1 MFAPDGRYLYS
12 GSDDKTVIV
21 WDLMTGKQVNTIMNG
36 QPVSAIAPTNDVKL
50 VYIAGA
56 EPKIKLYHMLS
67 GKVLKTLDGHT
78 DVVNDIAITNDG
90 KYMVSGSND
99 KTARIWD
106 LTTGKQIRILPVD
119 CWKVTTISISNDNS
133 YVTTGCND
141 GSVKVW
147 ELKTG
152 KLINHIDFTG
162 NIARNVM
169 FGKTNQYV
177 LGAFMLRNNTDFG
190 LRVYKSKISLTPL
203 NISVKNNIINH
214 DSIKKEPLK
223 VPKVSIQTTNK
234 SPIQQK
240 K

>member
-1 MFAPDGRYLYS
+1 MH
-12 GSDDKTVIV
+12 
-21 WDLMTGKQVNTIMNG
+21 G
-36 QPVSAIAPTNDVKL
+36 QPVSAIAPTNDAKL
-50 VYIAGA
+50 VYVAGA

-67 GKVLKTLDGHT
+67 NKVIKTLDGHT
-78 DVVNDIAITNDG
+78 DEVNDIAITSDG

-106 LTTGKQIRILPVD
+106 LTTDKQLRILPVN
-119 CWKVTTISISNDNS
+119 CWKVTTVSISNDNN

-152 KLINHIDFTG
+152 KLINSIDCIG
-162 NIARNVM
+162 SIARNVT
-169 FGKTNQYV
+169 FGKTNQYI
-177 LGAFMLRNNTDFG
+177 LGAFMLRNIADYG
-190 LRVYKSKISLTPL
+190 LRVFQSKISLTPFNVSL
-203 NISVKNNIINH
+203 KNNTINA
-214 DSIKKEPLK
+214 DSNKKETLK

-234 SPIQQK
+234 SPIPQK

>member
-1 MFAPDGRYLYS
+1 
-12 GSDDKTVIV
+12 
-21 WDLMTGKQVNTIMNG
+21 
-36 QPVSAIAPTNDVKL
+36 
-50 VYIAGA
+50 
-56 EPKIKLYHMLS
+56 MLS

-78 DVVNDIAITNDG
+78 DVVNDIAITSDG

-106 LTTGKQIRILPVD
+106 LSTGKQIRILPVD

-177 LGAFMLRNNTDFG
+177 FGAFMLRNNTDFG

-203 NISVKNNIINH
+203 NVSLKNNTINP

-223 VPKVSIQTTNK
+223 APKVSIQSTNK